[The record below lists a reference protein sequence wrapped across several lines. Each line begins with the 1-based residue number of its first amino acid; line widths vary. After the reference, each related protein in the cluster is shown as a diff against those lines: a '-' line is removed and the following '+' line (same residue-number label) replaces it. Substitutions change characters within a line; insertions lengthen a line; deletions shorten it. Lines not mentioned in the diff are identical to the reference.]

1 MTERPATDLPVHLDQ
16 EHPEPDEPDS
26 PSTGVPAVDQAL
38 AALDGVEDLPLEEQ
52 LAAFERAHEGLRSAL
67 DAQPAEPGEPA

>member
-1 MTERPATDLPVHLDQ
+1 MDLDQ
-16 EHPEPDEPDS
+16 EHAEPDEQVS
-26 PSTGVPAVDQAL
+26 ASTGVPAVDEVL

-67 DAQPAEPGEPA
+67 DAQPGEPGEPGEPA